1 MRKLANAKTEM
12 IRILELYNKDFTAST
27 IQSYSYNHKHSWNK
41 WENNLR
47 IETEGIENNKN
58 K

>member
-1 MRKLANAKTEM
+1 MRKLTNTKAEM
-12 IRILELYNKDFTAST
+12 THMLELYNKDFTAST
-27 IQSYSYNHKHSWNK
+27 IKSCSNNHKHSWNK
-41 WENNLR
+41 WKSNLR

>member
-1 MRKLANAKTEM
+1 M
-12 IRILELYNKDFTAST
+12 IQMLELYNKDFTAST

-47 IETEGIENNKN
+47 IETEGIKNNKN